1 MAEKTQHMSMEQK
14 RRLTAERLG
23 LEFEQVPREVAIIM
37 DGNGRWA
44 QRQGLPRA
52 EGHRQGGRT
61 VERVAQGCVDLGMK
75 SLTLYSFSTE
85 NWKRPKAEVEALMH
99 LYTQYLEGIRPMLMK
114 NDARLV
120 HLGREH
126 QLPGHVRKALD
137 GTMELTADNKGMVLA
152 LALNYSGRAEVADT
166 ARKIGEK
173 CAKGLLKPEEIDE
186 KCFAE
191 HLYIPDFPQPDL
203 LVRTAGEMRVS
214 NYLLWQIA
222 YSEFHVTERLWP
234 EFNMTDVEEAIRA
247 YAGRERRF
255 GALG

>member
-1 MAEKTQHMSMEQK
+1 MEEKRS
-14 RRLTAERLG
+14 LTAERLG
-23 LEFEQVPREVAIIM
+23 LKLEQVPREVAIIM

-61 VERVAQGCVDLGMK
+61 VERIAQTSVDLGFE

-85 NWKRPKAEVEALMH
+85 NWKRPQAEIDALMH

-120 HLGREH
+120 HLGRKE
-126 QLPGHVRKALD
+126 QLPEHVLKALA
-137 GTMELTADNKGMVLA
+137 GTMELTAENEGMTLA
-152 LALNYSGRAEVADT
+152 LALNYSGRAEIAD
-166 ARKIGEK
+166 AAQKIGQK
-173 CAKGLLKPEEIDE
+173 CANGELKPEDIDE
-186 KCFAE
+186 KCFSE
-191 HLYIPDFPQPDL
+191 HLYVSDFPQPDL

-222 YSEFHVTERLWP
+222 YSEFHVTKRFWP
-234 EFNMTDVEEAIRA
+234 EFNKADIDEAILY
-247 YAGRERRF
+247 YANRERRF